1 MGSAVPEPRVV
12 VAGVD
17 SDEFQTTYE
26 GAVKGKGKQMST
38 FRWSNSTDVGNAERI
53 ATVAFD
59 PNGTGKD
66 EYIAN
71 LVFDKSKAR
80 LRLYVTNK
88 DRKVSNVVQIGD
100 DDDSRYIRNLKILT
114 RPALC

>member
-1 MGSAVPEPRVV
+1 M
-12 VAGVD
+12 D

-26 GAVKGKGKQMST
+26 GAANGKGSQMST
-38 FRWSNSTDVGNAERI
+38 FRWSNSTNVGNAERI

-71 LVFDKSKAR
+71 LVFDKSSER

-100 DDDSRYIRNLKILT
+100 G
-114 RPALC
+114 